1 MSNKENIFNFSLE
14 QLKELAIKNN
24 LKPFVATQIFE
35 WLYKKRVQNF
45 DLMTNI
51 SKINLSWL
59 KENFSCDLL
68 KTSILLK
75 DKKDDTAKFL
85 FELNDGNKIESVL
98 MKFNYGWSI
107 CVTSQVG
114 CNMGCKFCA
123 SGLLKKKR
131 NLTAGEIIQQ
141 VMTVQSYLDENFP
154 SEKIGNIVVMGIGE
168 PLDNLENVS
177 LFLDIIK
184 NDYGFG
190 IGSRKITVS
199 TCGIVPKI
207 MEFAHLQPQVGLA
220 ISLHAPTN
228 ELRSKIMPINQAF
241 PLPILMEKINE
252 YIKFTNRRVT
262 FEYIMLKGVNDQPEH
277 AKQLA
282 KLLKDTL
289 CYVNLIPYNPVDE
302 NEFQRSTSVKDFS
315 NILTN
320 LGVTCTIRQER
331 GTDIDAACGQLRSRN
346 MK

>member
-1 MSNKENIFNFSLE
+1 MAKLNIFNYTLD
-14 QLKELAIKNN
+14 QLKQLAIDHQ

-35 WLYKKRVQNF
+35 WIYKKRVHQFNQ
-45 DLMTNI
+45 MTNI
-51 SKINLSWL
+51 SKVNLAWL
-59 KENFSCDLL
+59 NDTFSCELL
-68 KTSILLK
+68 KTSILLT

-98 MKFNYGWSI
+98 MKFSYGWSI

-131 NLTAGEIIQQ
+131 NLEAGEIVQQ
-141 VMTVQSYLDENFP
+141 VMSVQAYLDEKYP
-154 SEKIGNIVVMGIGE
+154 GERITNIVVMGIGE

-177 LFLDIIK
+177 RFLDIIK

-190 IGSRKITVS
+190 IGSRKVTVS

-220 ISLHAPTN
+220 ISLHAPN
-228 ELRSKIMPINQAF
+228 DELRSQIMPINRAF
-241 PLPILMEKINE
+241 PLNTLMDKIDE
-252 YIKFTNRRVT
+252 YIAFTNRRVT

-277 AKQLA
+277 ARQLA
-282 KLLKDTL
+282 KLLKDKL

-302 NEFQRSTSVKDFS
+302 NDFQRSKSVKEFAAL
-315 NILTN
+315 LTS
-320 LGVTCTIRQER
+320 LGITCTTRQEK

-346 MK
+346 IK